1 MPIRVLY
8 RGKEIEV
15 EGERIKAKDL
25 LKKLGLSPLS
35 SLVVKNGEVIS
46 EEDYVEEGDEVRVVN
61 AISGG
66 SKGD

>member
-15 EGERIKAKDL
+15 EGEKIKAKDL

-66 SKGD
+66 SEGY